1 MPNIFAI
8 VGTAV
13 KFLAKPATAVLNKL
27 PAGTATGVGVATA
40 VAGAAAAAVTGNL
53 PVVNAG
59 NIVEIIR
66 EVGVIIVGVVV
77 AIWGAGRAAGRDA

>member
-1 MPNIFAI
+1 MNPFVVIGA
-8 VGTAV
+8 AV
-13 KFLAKPATAVLNKL
+13 KFLVKPATALLNKL

-40 VAGAAAAAVTGNL
+40 VAGAVAAAATGNL

-77 AIWGAGRAAGRDA
+77 AIWGAGRAAGRA